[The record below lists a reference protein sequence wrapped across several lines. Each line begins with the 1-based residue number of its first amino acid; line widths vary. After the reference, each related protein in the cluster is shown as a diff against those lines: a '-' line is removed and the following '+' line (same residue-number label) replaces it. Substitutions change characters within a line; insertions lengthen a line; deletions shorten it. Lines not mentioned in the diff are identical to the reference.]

1 MSKISKCLSDFVCF
15 VKNLKMFL
23 PKSVKNL
30 KMLWLFANFKIIS
43 TFAPKFI

>member
-1 MSKISKCLSDFVCF
+1 MSKISKCLPDFVCF

-30 KMLWLFANFKIIS
+30 KMFADFGFFMRIS
-43 TFAPKFI
+43 AN